1 MTSHVDQ
8 AVAARIA
15 AARRKREQQRQQRA
29 ELAEA
34 REHGLAAR
42 HAAKLQRGQI
52 DPPDTRRDSGRMCTS
67 TTPCTREG
75 EEEVPSVSSRPHP
88 RGQAG

>member
-15 AARRKREQQRQQRA
+15 AARLKREQRRQQRA

-34 REHGLAAR
+34 REHGLQAR
-42 HAAKLQRGQI
+42 MAAKVARWQQE
-52 DPPDTRRDSGRMCTS
+52 DES
-67 TTPCTREG
+67 
-75 EEEVPSVSSRPHP
+75 
-88 RGQAG
+88 